1 MFAVNWE
8 KSILKILIFTI
19 TLMEMFNL
27 KNIIILKIYLKMKS
41 AVKAYV
47 PNKQKMCCIFNMI
60 MFTHVLLSSL
70 RLNFHHQFGTF
81 KFILLCI
88 LLVA

>member
-1 MFAVNWE
+1 MNYSRGVYFYVVLCLLLIG

-47 PNKQKMCCIFNMI
+47 PNKQN
-60 MFTHVLLSSL
+60 VLH
-70 RLNFHHQFGTF
+70 F
-81 KFILLCI
+81 
-88 LLVA
+88 